1 MEENK
6 QKTKY
11 FDANLIDGKRLSYK
25 LQSSIMGM
33 TWLWVLIYITNENI
47 DWELNN
53 QQNCKNSFTTN
64 IVLS

>member
-6 QKTKY
+6 KKTKY
-11 FDANLIDGKRLSYK
+11 FDANLIDGKILPYK

-64 IVLS
+64 IVFS